1 MSYFGNQGPAQD
13 GGFIGGIARGNK
25 RLKNARK
32 VRRKHISSLKGRY
45 NPLGYVVSESDIE
58 MQKAAYFYANRY
70 PDYLEMTKDPS
81 RYEKSEKQSLVENYE
96 RDRKE
101 IIDAAA
107 EYPELTRR
115 STTIGVS
122 TATIAVCG
130 GAIALYLL
138 MNKVP
143 FGPSNRKGGIY
154 AVFG

>member
-45 NPLGYVVSESDIE
+45 KPLGYVVSESDIE
-58 MQKAAYFYANRY
+58 MQKAAYWYANRY

-81 RYEKSEKQSLVENYE
+81 RYEKSEQQSLTENYE

-101 IIDAAA
+101 IIDSAA

-122 TATIAVCG
+122 AATIAVCG
-130 GAIALYLL
+130 GAIALYLF
-138 MNKVP
+138 MNGATFRTSSRKSGMYAM
-143 FGPSNRKGGIY
+143 FG
-154 AVFG
+154 

>member
-1 MSYFGNQGPAQD
+1 MSYFGTSGPSQD
-13 GGFIGGIARGNK
+13 AGFIGGIARGEK

-32 VRRKHISSLKGRY
+32 ARRKHISSLKGRY

-58 MQKAAYFYANRY
+58 LQKAAYWYANRY

-81 RYEKSEKQSLVENYE
+81 RYEESEQQTLVENYE

-115 STTIGVS
+115 STTVGVS
-122 TATIAVCG
+122 AATVAICG
-130 GAIALYLL
+130 GAIALYFL
-138 MNKVP
+138 MNNAP
-143 FGPSNRKGGIY
+143 FRTSSRKGGMY